1 MAQPA
6 TDPNAR
12 KAGSGRRTA
21 GPKAESD
28 PKPAPDRPADPPE
41 EAAEAAMGLD
51 MVLVDAA
58 RGPLRRLLP
67 PAGTALRFGA
77 ALARQPGTVAK
88 RTGELARE
96 LGRITAGSSELAPGK
111 KDKRFADPAW
121 AGNPLLRR
129 AMQAHL
135 ATARTAWEL
144 IEDADLD
151 WQDDERI
158 RFSATNLVD
167 ALAPSNLPVVNP
179 LSLKAAID
187 TGGGSALKGLGRMVR
202 DLASPPRVPSMVE
215 PDAFTV
221 GEDLA
226 ATPGTVVLRTPVFE
240 LIRYTPTTETVR
252 AIPLLMVPP
261 TINKFYITDL
271 APGRSIVEHYVA
283 GGQQVFMISWRNP
296 DERHAEWGLD
306 TYGQAILDAMDAV
319 ERATGQEKVSL
330 QAFCSGGIISTMLLA
345 HLAATGRQDRV
356 TSLSLAVTVLD
367 WARAGTISALM
378 DEESVKAA
386 TEKSRKKG
394 YLDGA
399 QLAEV
404 FAWLRPNDLI
414 WNYWVNNYL
423 QGKPPPNFDILYWNA
438 DTTRMSAA
446 LHRDFIDV
454 ALGNALTE
462 PGKATMLGTP
472 VDLSTVTVDAYITA
486 GIADHLCP
494 WQACYRSTQPLGGD
508 SRFILSTSGHIASL
522 VNPPGNPKS
531 TFQVAAD
538 TPADPQQ
545 WLTQAETVQGSWW
558 PDYLTWL
565 GERSGDEVPPP
576 KTPGD
581 LEELAQAPGTYVFDK

>member
-58 RGPLRRLLP
+58 RGPLSRLLP

-462 PGKATMLGTP
+462 PGRATMLGSP
-472 VDLSTVTVDAYITA
+472 VDLIPA

-494 WQACYRSTQPLGGD
+494 WQACYRSTQLLGGN

-558 PDYLTWL
+558 PDYMTWL